1 MRCQSRSA
9 GRTDSS
15 CGEVGPSA
23 GMPSHPTPCQR
34 PVSRPGYFCSLGFTG
49 RMIRGAVAILVTS
62 ALAAT
67 ALAEQNTL
75 PASCRQ
81 CIFVVTDSWSAPRG
95 TLRAFEREEKSAW
108 REHGL
113 VAPVLIGKT
122 GLAWGRG
129 VIDTAGMAGPIKI
142 EGDNKAPAGVF
153 RLGSV
158 FGRAR
163 LSRLT
168 RMPYLPLSANIVAVD
183 DPGSRYY
190 NQLVDVTQV
199 HDRDWR
205 TAENM
210 ILNDNRYDWGVF
222 VEHNVPPRSGAGSC
236 IFLHVWKNRSTL
248 TTGCTAM
255 PEAKLLELI
264 RWLDPSRDPLFVQL
278 PRSIYNELRVKW
290 DLPAP

>member
-1 MRCQSRSA
+1 
-9 GRTDSS
+9 
-15 CGEVGPSA
+15 
-23 GMPSHPTPCQR
+23 
-34 PVSRPGYFCSLGFTG
+34 
-49 RMIRGAVAILVTS
+49 MIRGAVAILVTWP
-62 ALAAT
+62 LAAT
-67 ALAEQNTL
+67 TLAEQNAL

-81 CIFVVTDSWSAPRG
+81 CILVVTDSWSASRG

-108 REHGL
+108 REYSATPARSGL

-129 VIDTAGMAGPIKI
+129 VIDTAGVAGPTKI

-153 RLGSV
+153 RLGLV

-163 LSRLT
+163 LPRLT

-183 DPGSRYY
+183 DPRSRYY

-205 TAENM
+205 TAEKM
-210 ILNDNRYDWGVF
+210 ILNDQRYNWGVF
-222 VEHNVPPRSGAGSC
+222 VKHNVPPRSGAGSC
-236 IFLHVWKNRSTL
+236 IFLHVWKNSSTL

-278 PRSIYNELRVKW
+278 PRSIYNELRAKW